1 VILKIYLKRAYE
13 LPSPDDGFRVLVDR
27 VWPRG
32 ISKDSLKLDLWLR
45 GIAPSTE
52 LRKWFNHDL
61 NRWGAFQ
68 GRYLV
73 ELKSHQDEIKTLQ
86 QLLQQGPVTLV
97 YGTKDKTHNQAVV
110 LRDYLLKIDAHK
122 E

>member
-1 VILKIYLKRAYE
+1 MILKIYLKRAYE
-13 LPSPDDGFRVLVDR
+13 LPSLDDGFRVLVDR

-45 GIAPSTE
+45 EIAPSTE

-68 GRYLV
+68 SRYLV

-86 QLLQQGPVTLV
+86 QILQQGPVTLV

-110 LRDYLLKIDAHK
+110 LRDYLLKIEAHK